1 MKATRSPMKRRNL
14 LHPAQCL
21 AITMAQTFSKD
32 VAHITDGRFGGG
44 SQYSLEFFAGRDKGL
59 P

>member
-1 MKATRSPMKRRNL
+1 
-14 LHPAQCL
+14 
-21 AITMAQTFSKD
+21 MAQSFSKD